1 MMPCECTAQPLCE
14 SGLPRQ
20 CIRIGGGV
28 CSLVDRKLCRLLAV
42 DHHEGDVYV
51 LALAE
56 PRAGGAARSWVAATC
71 AAVEAL
77 AHVPASIGVPNGKAY
92 AQPLGDANRLYQPH
106 APAANGVPNGTARAQ
121 PLGTAK
127 GSCQLHVPAAN
138 GVSNGIGHAQPLG
151 AADSLCQPHAPAAN
165 GVPNGRAHAQPL
177 GTAKGSC
184 QPPGADTV
192 LQHGERKAAEQGQ
205 RKGARA
211 ACAGVHACCACS
223 PAPHS
228 NSLAAGCAVPPFR
241 LRRTR
246 ERYLAD
252 VEACLAAMCAGES
265 YELCLT
271 TALARCPAP
280 DAAQLYSALRRINPA
295 PYAAFLAFGDGGPQV
310 APACFALPP
319 TCLG

>member
-1 MMPCECTAQPLCE
+1 MVC
-14 SGLPRQ
+14 
-20 CIRIGGGV
+20 

-77 AHVPASIGVPNGKAY
+77 AHVPA
-92 AQPLGDANRLYQPH
+92 
-106 APAANGVPNGTARAQ
+106 ANGVPNGTAHAQ
-121 PLGTAK
+121 PLGSAN
-127 GSCQLHVPAAN
+127 GSCQPHAPAAN
-138 GVSNGIGHAQPLG
+138 GVSNGIGHAQPRG
-151 AADSLCQPHAPAAN
+151 AANSLCQPHAPAAN
-165 GVPNGRAHAQPL
+165 GVPNGRSHAQPL

-184 QPPGADTV
+184 QPPGAETV
-192 LQHGERKAAEQGQ
+192 LQHGERNAAEQGR

-211 ACAGVHACCACS
+211 ACAGGDACYACS

-228 NSLAAGCAVPPFR
+228 DSLAAGCAVPPFR

-310 APACFALPP
+310 APACCALPS
-319 TCLG
+319 TDLG